1 MWEERER
8 RDRQTYL
15 RHVDLESLF
24 CIVEIFVV
32 AGFYAL
38 FVFFR
43 IVGEREPVLKIM
55 SLGPLFFMIFV
66 LMIWHP
72 FFYFL
77 GW

>member
-1 MWEERER
+1 MGKERER

-32 AGFYAL
+32 AVFYAL
-38 FVFFR
+38 LVFFR
-43 IVGEREPVLKIM
+43 IVGERESVLKIM
-55 SLGPLFFMIFV
+55 SLGPLFYDICLNDMA
-66 LMIWHP
+66 L
-72 FFYFL
+72 FFCFL